1 MIPRQLHFESP
12 SPEIDWDRLP
22 VRVASSDIPWPQT
35 PDRPPLASVSAFGMS
50 GANANVVVEGYDSPQ
65 DSSITSDAVSVPTG
79 APRTVP
85 VTLPESLAD
94 LPVATDDLAERPAR
108 LLPLSAKSDQALRD
122 LAERYLEWV
131 GEQSGPA
138 ASNGAAGGP
147 ELADIA
153 WTASEGR
160 SHLDYRAGAVFHD
173 ADSLGERLRTI
184 AQSPFER
191 QPETP
196 RRVAFVYTGQGSQW
210 VGMGRTLYESEPVAR
225 AVLDRCDA
233 IGRDERGGSLL
244 DVMFGD
250 GGSSG
255 DLNDTAWAHPA
266 IYALECA
273 LTALWASV
281 GIRPGVLLGHGLGEV
296 AAAQAAG
303 VFSLEDGMRFA
314 LARGAL
320 MSALPGPGLALEGSL
335 EAALSDISVETPS
348 LTLVSGVM
356 GRVVES
362 DDALDAA
369 YWHRQAREPA
379 AFVRGVETLANLG
392 VGAVVEIGPHAVLGP
407 QVAPAWPD
415 ADTAPAPVVIGS
427 RRQPDADDLASDAEG
442 GFVEAVARAYEAG
455 LAIDFPGLFAGET
468 RRRVPLPSYP
478 FQRRHHWA

>member
-1 MIPRQLHFESP
+1 M
-12 SPEIDWDRLP
+12 
-22 VRVASSDIPWPQT
+22 
-35 PDRPPLASVSAFGMS
+35 
-50 GANANVVVEGYDSPQ
+50 
-65 DSSITSDAVSVPTG
+65 
-79 APRTVP
+79 P

-94 LPVATDDLAERPAR
+94 LPVVTDGLAERPKR

-131 GEQSGPA
+131 GEQGSPA
-138 ASNGAAGGP
+138 ASNGAVGGP

-160 SHLDYRAGAVFHD
+160 SHLDFRAGAVFHD
-173 ADSLGERLRTI
+173 AASLGERLRTI
-184 AQSPFER
+184 AQSPIEP

-196 RRVAFVYTGQGSQW
+196 RRVAFVYSGQGSQW

-225 AVLDRCDA
+225 AVLDHCDA

-250 GGSSG
+250 GGSAG

-281 GIRPGVLLGHGLGEV
+281 GIRPGVLLGHGLGEI
-296 AAAQAAG
+296 AAAQSAG
-303 VFSLEDGMRFA
+303 VFSLEDGLRFA

-320 MSALPGPGLALEGSL
+320 ISALPGPGLALEGSL
-335 EAALSDISVETPS
+335 EAALRDIAVASPS
-348 LTLVSGVM
+348 STLVNGVT
-356 GRVVES
+356 GEVIGT
-362 DDALDAA
+362 DDALDTA

-379 AFVRGVETLANLG
+379 AFGRCVETLATLG
-392 VGAVVEIGPHAVLGP
+392 VGAVVEVGPHAVLGL
-407 QVAPAWPD
+407 QVAPAWPN
-415 ADTAPAPVVIGS
+415 ADSATAPVVIS
-427 RRQPDADDLASDAEG
+427 SLRQPDAGDSTSDADSS
-442 GFVEAVARAYEAG
+442 FVDAVARAYEAG

-468 RRRVPLPSYP
+468 RRRVALPSYP